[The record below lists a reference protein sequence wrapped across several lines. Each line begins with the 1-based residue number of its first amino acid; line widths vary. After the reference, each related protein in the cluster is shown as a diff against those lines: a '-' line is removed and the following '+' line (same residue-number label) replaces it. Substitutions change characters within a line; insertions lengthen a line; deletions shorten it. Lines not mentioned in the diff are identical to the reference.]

1 MADSAPKKPSTK
13 AKVAAKKASAAKKA
27 AAESRRAAPKR
38 RPASRHTAA
47 LPEVESL
54 TNELELER
62 PAAPKAEVRAVP
74 SAHASAEPV
83 GAPSRGHIRNRDIT
97 VFLRQLIMMFE
108 SGTPILK
115 ALKSL
120 SRRGEN
126 KSVRA
131 LVGGIADYVEAGNPL
146 WQAFAREGRA
156 FSPVEVNLIK
166 AAEASGS
173 LPTVLKRIAEYR
185 EQSERLTRKVQVAL
199 IYPAVLVT
207 VAVALVIILSV
218 FVIPAFKEIFD
229 TMGAKIGGFSAFI
242 MWAADVVTGY
252 WWIAVAI
259 FVGLIA
265 LYKLWFVRDPMRR
278 LMADKIKLRVPLFG
292 TLARK
297 RVTADFMATF
307 SMLLRSGVSMMATL
321 DLCKNAVSNRAYVGV
336 IQDMRD
342 SIEAGEGLEAPL
354 RKAEKDGYIDG
365 VVVDMLLTGEESG
378 GLERVAEQIATT
390 YEEDI
395 EIAVSGLTEA
405 ITPVFVVLMG
415 FVVGAIVLG
424 MFLPLISMIETISSG
439 QGM

>member
-1 MADSAPKKPSTK
+1 MADSAPRKPSTK

-27 AAESRRAAPKR
+27 ASERRAPAR
-38 RPASRHTAA
+38 RPISRHTAA
-47 LPEVESL
+47 LPQVESL
-54 TNELELER
+54 THELER
-62 PAAPKAEVRAVP
+62 PNIPKAEVRAMP
-74 SAHASAEPV
+74 SVHAAPEPV
-83 GAPSRGHIRNRDIT
+83 GAPSRGHIRSRDIT

-108 SGTPILK
+108 AGTPILK

-126 KSVRA
+126 RNVRS
-131 LVGGIADYVEAGNPL
+131 LIGGIAEYVEAGNPL
-146 WQAFAREGRA
+146 WQAFAREGRF

-173 LPTVLKRIAEYR
+173 LPAVLKRIAEYR

-207 VAVALVIILSV
+207 VSFVLVVILSI
-218 FVIPAFKEIFD
+218 FVIPAFKDIFE
-229 TMGAKIGGFSAFI
+229 TMGAEIGWYSQLIMNLAAFVTRFW
-242 MWAADVVTGY
+242 WALVAVVVIL
-252 WWIAVAI
+252 IAV
-259 FVGLIA
+259 
-265 LYKLWFVRDPMRR
+265 YKFWYVRDPMRK
-278 LMADKIKLRVPLFG
+278 LTADKVKLRMPLFG

-297 RVTADFMATF
+297 RVTAEFMSTF
-307 SMLLRSGVSMMATL
+307 AMLLRSGVSMMATL
-321 DLCKNAVSNRAYVGV
+321 DLCKNAVANRVYVGV

-378 GLERVAEQIATT
+378 GLDRVAEQISAT

-405 ITPVFVVLMG
+405 ITPVFVVIMG

-424 MFLPLISMIETISSG
+424 MFLPLISMIEAISSG

>member
-1 MADSAPKKPSTK
+1 MAESAPRKPSTK

-27 AAESRRAAPKR
+27 AAEHRAPAR
-38 RPASRHTAA
+38 RPVSRHSAA
-47 LPEVESL
+47 LPQVESL

-62 PAAPKAEVRAVP
+62 PAPKAEVRTVP
-74 SAHASAEPV
+74 SASASSEPV

-97 VFLRQLIMMFE
+97 VFVRQLIMMFE

-120 SRRGEN
+120 ARRGEN
-126 KSVRA
+126 KNVRA
-131 LVGGIADYVEAGNPL
+131 LVGGIAEYVESGNPL

-173 LPTVLKRIAEYR
+173 LPQVLKRIAEYR
-185 EQSERLTRKVQVAL
+185 EQSERLTKKVQVAL

-207 VAVALVIILSV
+207 VSFVLVVILSM
-218 FVIPAFKEIFD
+218 FVIPAFKDIFD
-229 TMGAKIGGFSAFI
+229 TMGAKIGWYSQLVMDLAAFVTRF
-242 MWAADVVTGY
+242 WYVVVL
-252 WWIAVAI
+252 AVG
-259 FVGLIA
+259 GLWA
-265 LYKLWFVRDPMRR
+265 LYKFWYVRDPMRK
-278 LMADKIKLRVPLFG
+278 LTADKIKLRLPLFG
-292 TLARK
+292 SLARK

-307 SMLLRSGVSMMATL
+307 AMLLRSGVSMMATL
-321 DLCKNAVSNRAYVGV
+321 DLCKNSVANRAYIGV

-354 RKAEKDGYIDG
+354 RKAEKDRYIDG

-378 GLERVAEQIATT
+378 GLERVAEQISTT

-415 FVVGAIVLG
+415 FVVAAIVLA
-424 MFLPLISMIETISSG
+424 MFLPLISMIEAISSG
-439 QGM
+439 QGL